1 MQHDDNTTRMLKRI
15 SRERDFFPFLEAQAD
30 VHASNSLTQEGP
42 TMYRS
47 QGMALAYRALAKML
61 VQAANTP

>member
-1 MQHDDNTTRMLKRI
+1 MPHDENTTRMLKRI
-15 SRERDFFPFLEAQAD
+15 ARERDFFPFLEAQAD
-30 VHASNSLTQEGP
+30 VNASNSLTQDGA